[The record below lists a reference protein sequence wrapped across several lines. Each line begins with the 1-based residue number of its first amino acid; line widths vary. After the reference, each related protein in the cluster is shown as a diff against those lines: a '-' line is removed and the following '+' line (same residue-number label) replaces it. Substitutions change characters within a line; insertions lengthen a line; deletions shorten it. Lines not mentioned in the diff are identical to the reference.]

1 MSWLGLAPWKGK
13 RRPPLPGAAQVVS
26 TQGRAEADTR
36 AAIDELSRA
45 IRNNPEAVEIYL
57 ALGNLY
63 RSQGEIERAVQI
75 RDSLI
80 SRPGLDPEFK
90 ARAWF
95 ELGRDFRRG
104 GFLDRALAAFEEARS
119 LSGDTPSI
127 LSALAKLAADGGEFQ
142 RAAELYES
150 LRLPVA
156 QAHYLVRLAAET
168 QEKDRG
174 LAAKILKQALRIH
187 PGSVEAWLQA
197 LILDYRSGRDQAAA
211 ATLNEALD
219 SVSPPLS
226 FVLLEGFLQSL
237 APSAPFGPALGPP
250 SGQGQGSRPLDDPRA
265 CELVVSVVGA
275 RPPDV
280 LLSYYAAWF
289 LLLTGRK
296 AEARDWLVRSL
307 GMQPEFWPARLE
319 LLAMGEVEQEM
330 SPAFKDQ
337 LDFFIDKARQ
347 VKRFV
352 CGACGLRRET
362 LFYVCPR
369 CLSWHSITFRV
380 KMFG

>member
-1 MSWLGLAPWKGK
+1 M
-13 RRPPLPGAAQVVS
+13 
-26 TQGRAEADTR
+26 
-36 AAIDELSRA
+36 
-45 IRNNPEAVEIYL
+45 EIYL

-104 GFLDRALAAFEEARS
+104 GFLDRALAAFEEART
-119 LSGDTPSI
+119 LCGDTPSI
-127 LSALAKLAADGGEFQ
+127 LAALAKLAADGGEFQ

-168 QEKDRG
+168 LEGDRG
-174 LAAKILKQALRIH
+174 LGAKILKQALRIH

-219 SVSPPLS
+219 AASPTLS

-237 APSAPFGPALGPP
+237 APSAPYGPALGPP
-250 SGQGQGSRPLDDPRA
+250 SDPGSDQDTGQRSRLLDDPRA
-265 CELVVSVVGA
+265 CDLVVSVVGGRA
-275 RPPDV
+275 PDV

-296 AEARDWLVRSL
+296 AQARDWLLRSL
-307 GMQPEFWPARLE
+307 TLQPDFWPARLE
-319 LLAMGEVEQEM
+319 LLAMGEVDQTM